1 MSIDWGGPRT
11 LVSVISFNTRG
22 EPMFKKCTC
31 EGRGQ
36 RWELAKRRWG
46 SNAAR
51 PVIRMKPGGRI
62 VLSLSEKTSVKEN
75 ESICPGLLEW
85 EVTSYHTGYFVITLF
100 FFFKKLWIL
109 FFHPWGWLCTWPD
122 MFFPLVLSGH
132 FLRQRLGAEWILVVC
147 LSSIPSL

>member
-22 EPMFKKCTC
+22 EPMFKQCMC

-51 PVIRMKPGGRI
+51 PVIQMKPGGRI

-85 EVTSYHTGYFVITLF
+85 ELTSYHTGYFVITLF
-100 FFFKKLWIL
+100 FLFQEIMNFIFPPLGLALHLARHVLSSGSFGAFFKTET
-109 FFHPWGWLCTWPD
+109 WGWVD
-122 MFFPLVLSGH
+122 
-132 FLRQRLGAEWILVVC
+132 I
-147 LSSIPSL
+147 SSLPF